1 MAFLFGSHARGTA
14 GKLSDIDIAVLYR
27 GKIDEEKAEN
37 KLFHDLAIA
46 LKTDNIDLVNIKEAT
61 PLLAHR
67 AIIRGTALTKHSR
80 HREAQLKV
88 AVLREYEDTS
98 KLREY
103 KYSLLK

>member
-1 MAFLFGSHARGTA
+1 MAFIFGSHARGTS
-14 GKLSDIDIAVLYR
+14 GKLSDIDIAVLYK

-37 KLFHDLAIA
+37 KLFHDLAVA

-67 AIIRGTALTKHSR
+67 AVIRGKALTKHSR

-88 AVLREYEDTS
+88 AVLREYEDTR
-98 KLREY
+98 KLREA
-103 KYSLLK
+103 KYAMLK